1 MIAEAESVGKR
12 GDRKAAKQRARDG
25 ERQRRQTAGSRRQ
38 PEAGPSLRFHP
49 NGRPDFSELPWGDLS
64 ASDARK
70 LKRAMLIAYIG
81 DRAPISSVDPINLAV
96 VAVVPSLVALPD
108 DPVVFGRVGL
118 PQERH
123 SVVVH
128 RDGAVGG
135 DVDFLA
141 ILHGVEEVAAELVD
155 GDDLGVVPDVSEDDA
170 RC

>member
-1 MIAEAESVGKR
+1 MRCRHGLAPLVRRPKPMRRRRWPQRLPVAPAPQQFITGLADHRR
-12 GDRKAAKQRARDG
+12 GQKL
-25 ERQRRQTAGSRRQ
+25 EHRRRHRH
-38 PEAGPSLRFHP
+38 R
-49 NGRPDFSELPWGDLS
+49 
-64 ASDARK
+64 
-70 LKRAMLIAYIG
+70 
-81 DRAPISSVDPINLAV
+81 V
-96 VAVVPSLVALPD
+96 VALPD

>member
-1 MIAEAESVGKR
+1 LFDAQVGEGHGKPAGAVLQLAEGQLADRAVGFDDREGDRVGGVSIAEE
-12 GDRKAAKQRARDG
+12 
-25 ERQRRQTAGSRRQ
+25 
-38 PEAGPSLRFHP
+38 
-49 NGRPDFSELPWGDLS
+49 
-64 ASDARK
+64 
-70 LKRAMLIAYIG
+70 
-81 DRAPISSVDPINLAV
+81 
-96 VAVVPSLVALPD
+96 
-108 DPVVFGRVGL
+108 FG
-118 PQERH
+118 